1 VALEGRTLAKRPWRG
16 RAERAVAQEQVLLFR
31 VGDCLCG
38 LGLRGLWE
46 VLSPDGVTELLTPSY
61 QICTAL
67 AYRGRKLPL
76 VRMSELFG
84 VSAERV
90 PPTARVLLIQG
101 QGRPLGLLVDEVLGV
116 ADINP
121 QRVAPMPAQASLLSP
136 ALFRGLFS
144 RESQVFILVSED
156 GLGGMAE
163 VARFAEG

>member
-31 VGDCLCG
+31 VGDCLG
-38 LGLRGLWE
+38 GVGLRGLWE
-46 VLSPDGVTELLTPSY
+46 VLAPDGVTELLTPSY

-84 VSAERV
+84 ISAEKV

-121 QRVAPMPAQASLLSP
+121 QRVAPMPVQASLLSP

-144 RESQVFILVSED
+144 RENQVFILVSED

-163 VARFAEG
+163 VARFAES

>member
-1 VALEGRTLAKRPWRG
+1 LEGRTLTKRPWRG

-46 VLSPDGVTELLTPSY
+46 VLSSDGVTELLTPSY

-101 QGRPLGLLVDEVLGV
+101 RPLGLLVDEVLGV
-116 ADINP
+116 ADVNP

-144 RESQVFILVSED
+144 RGSQVFILVSED